1 MEIYCQSL
9 TLFGRV
15 IKKKETQHNSV
26 TIAEHIFLSLDIVNL
41 HVCTSVPLLY
51 FLWNWLWFQKSFVF
65 FQALTSLSCLCRA
78 FLGLR
83 VISRTFLSTNTSF
96 SFFLFHPFSL
106 LFLFSY
112 VLHHLRVV
120 FFSFV
125 KQICRGSAAVTAS
138 AEPLFLFFFSG
149 NERERFQKVGR
160 GQLLLNKTVTQLNG

>member
-1 MEIYCQSL
+1 MQIYCQSL
-9 TLFGRV
+9 TPFGWV

-41 HVCTSVPLLY
+41 HVRTSVPLLY
-51 FLWNWLWFQKSFVF
+51 FLWNWLCFQKSFVF

-83 VISRTFLSTNTSF
+83 VISRSFLSANTSF

-125 KQICRGSAAVTAS
+125 KQICTWERSRNRICWATFPVLLFWKRTGTIPKGWTRAA
-138 AEPLFLFFFSG
+138 PF
-149 NERERFQKVGR
+149 K
-160 GQLLLNKTVTQLNG
+160 